1 MEIPIL
7 TDLTLILGIAVLVIL
22 LLHRLKLPTV
32 IGFLISGIICGPYTL
47 HLISSEAE
55 VEMLSEI
62 GIVLLLFTIGLEFS
76 ISGLMRIRRAIF
88 IGGLLQLVLTIAV
101 FTALAYYISYDYLP
115 IALFIG
121 FVFSLSS
128 SAIVLKLLQS
138 NGDIKKEHGKVIL
151 AILIC
156 QDVAVVPMMLT
167 FPLLTGASEN
177 MVTDILVLT
186 AKVAGVFIFILVS
199 MKYIIPKLLYQ
210 IAKTKSKD
218 LFIVGIMVLCF
229 AIAWITSKAGLSLA
243 LGAFLAGLMI
253 SESKYGYEAVGI
265 ILPFKEI
272 FTSIFFVSI
281 GMMMDLNFLIQN
293 LGYVLLF
300 TFVTMF
306 AKALI
311 GAIAAAA
318 LRKSFKTIILTAINI
333 CQIGEF
339 SFVLMNSGSEYG
351 LLPIEIHQYL
361 LAVAILTMAITPLL
375 MTFDEKIC
383 KFIIKIIPVS
393 KKTKAKWMGNPE
405 INAAYNVE
413 ELENHIVIIG
423 YGLAGQSLAHCA
435 LASQIPY
442 VIIELNAKT
451 VEEAAKAGI
460 PIIYGDA
467 CNEEVLHHANI
478 GKAKV
483 AVITTIATTKAA
495 EITYHLRRFNEKLSI
510 IARTKQLGEMEN
522 LRRHGADAIIVDELE
537 SKLEAIMMVMS
548 IYDVPEEHIREYTSA
563 VKELIL

>member
-7 TDLTLILGIAVLVIL
+7 SDLTLILGISVIVIL
-22 LLHRLKLPTV
+22 VLHRLKLPTI

-47 HLISSEAE
+47 HLIKSESE

-88 IGGLLQLVLTIAV
+88 IGGLLQLMLTIAA
-101 FTALAYYISYDYLP
+101 FTALAYYFSYDYLP

-121 FVFSLSS
+121 FIFSLSS

-167 FPLLTGASEN
+167 FPLLSGMAEDV
-177 MVTDILVLT
+177 MQEILILGG
-186 AKVAGVFIFILVS
+186 KVAGVFVFILVS
-199 MKYIIPKLLYQ
+199 MKFIIPKLLFQ

-229 AIAWITSKAGLSLA
+229 TIAWITSKAGLSLA

-253 SESKYGYEAVGI
+253 SESKYGYEAAGI

-281 GMMMDLNFLIQN
+281 GMMMDLNFLWHN

-300 TFVTMF
+300 TVLTMF
-306 AKALI
+306 TKALT
-311 GAIAAAA
+311 GGIAAAA
-318 LRKSFKTIILTAINI
+318 LGKSFKTVLLTAINV

-339 SFVLMNSGSEYG
+339 SFVLMNSGSDYG

-361 LAVAILTMAITPLL
+361 LAIAILTMAITPIL
-375 MTFDEKIC
+375 MTFDQKIC
-383 KFIIKIIPVS
+383 AFIIKVLPFSS
-393 KKTKAKWMGNPE
+393 KMKAKLLAVPE
-405 INAAYNVE
+405 KNAAYNVE
-413 ELENHIVIIG
+413 ELQDHIVIIG

-442 VIIELNAKT
+442 VIIELNPKT

-467 CNEEVLHHANI
+467 CNEEVLNHANI
-478 GKAKV
+478 DKAKV
-483 AVITTIATTKAA
+483 AVITTIATTKAS

-510 IARTKQLGEMEN
+510 IARTKQLEEMED
-522 LRRHGADAIIVDELE
+522 LRRHGANAIIVDELE

-548 IYDVPEEHIREYTSA
+548 LYNVPEDHIKEYTSA
-563 VKELIL
+563 VKKLIL